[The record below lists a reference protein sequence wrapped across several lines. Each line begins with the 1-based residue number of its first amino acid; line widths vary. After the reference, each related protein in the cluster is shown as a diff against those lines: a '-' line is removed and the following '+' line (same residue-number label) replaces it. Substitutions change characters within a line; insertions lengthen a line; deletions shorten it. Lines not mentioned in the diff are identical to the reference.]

1 MSTPIALPTPGPM
14 HVAPRRPWRR
24 YGLAAL
30 GVAFIAGGALL
41 GARLYLQGAESVLE
55 VSRSVALGHVF
66 QADDLTVVHVTF
78 KDGTV
83 DRIAADDESS
93 VIGHTAAVPL
103 LAGELVGRHAV
114 GAAVAVPPGD
124 AVVGIALKRGEFPIG
139 LTVGENIWV
148 VNTGGG
154 ATAAAQG
161 VTEAVG
167 PIPATVLAT
176 EVVADDADGTTIF
189 SLLLQDTGAANVTQ
203 MSAAGHASLALV
215 PPSTP

>member
-1 MSTPIALPTPGPM
+1 MSTPIALPTHGPV

-30 GVAFIAGGALL
+30 GVALIAGGALL
-41 GARLYLQGAESVLE
+41 GAKLYLQGSESVLE
-55 VSRSVALGHVF
+55 VSRSIALGHVF

-83 DRIAADDESS
+83 DRVAADDEGL

-114 GAAVAVPPGD
+114 GAAVTVPPGD

-139 LTVGENIWV
+139 LAVGENIWV
-148 VNTGGG
+148 VDTAGN
-154 ATAAAQG
+154 ATAASQG
-161 VTEAVG
+161 VSEAVG

-176 EVVADDADGTTIF
+176 EEVADDPDGTTIF
-189 SLLLQDTGAANVTQ
+189 SLLLQDTGAATVTQ
-203 MSAAGHASLALV
+203 MSAAGQASLALV